1 MAGSVPRRHLRIVAT
16 IATVGVAVLVGVLIW
31 RWATPPALP
40 QDASP
45 DTVARTYFE
54 LDAAG
59 RSWAAVHYVSH
70 SGRPDIPNGRGY
82 GGCRIVR
89 VRKAF
94 PDSKQGYGSWY
105 DSFVQLC
112 DVTIN
117 YHRTRSDEAG
127 NPPGDYSVVVDLGR
141 KTPGGPWR
149 VLYIGEGI

>member
-1 MAGSVPRRHLRIVAT
+1 MLQRHRRLVVTAAI
-16 IATVGVAVLVGVLIW
+16 GVAVLAGVLVW
-31 RWATPPALP
+31 RWATPPTLP

-45 DTVARTYFE
+45 TTVARTYFE

-59 RSWAAVHYVSH
+59 RSWAATRFVSR
-70 SGRPDIPNGRGY
+70 SGRPDVPDGRGY
-82 GGCRIVR
+82 GGCRIIHVG
-89 VRKAF
+89 KSF

-112 DVTIN
+112 DVTID

-149 VLYIGEGI
+149 VLYIGDPI